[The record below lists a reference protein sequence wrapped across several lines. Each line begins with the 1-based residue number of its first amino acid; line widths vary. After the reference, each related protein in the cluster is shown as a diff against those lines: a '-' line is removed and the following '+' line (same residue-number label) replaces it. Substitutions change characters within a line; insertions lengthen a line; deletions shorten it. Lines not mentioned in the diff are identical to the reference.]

1 MKKALSACVAVTSV
15 TLLDSPD
22 DQIAAIEQAFASLDP
37 ILARYDEI
45 SMADADGKRIKVR
58 DNRYNKHR
66 RNFPQ
71 ASTNP
76 RSTQGRKAQAEDY
89 STLTFCKSLSLLAAQ
104 ACRVTNS
111 LTIYSSVPPQA

>member
-76 RSTQGRKAQAEDY
+76 RSTEDGKAAGLRRLKITQ
-89 STLTFCKSLSLLAAQ
+89 S
-104 ACRVTNS
+104 
-111 LTIYSSVPPQA
+111 

>member
-58 DNRYNKHR
+58 DNRGQFACCADCQNT
-66 RNFPQ
+66 PT
-71 ASTNP
+71 SPTV
-76 RSTQGRKAQAEDY
+76 SD
-89 STLTFCKSLSLLAAQ
+89 AAL
-104 ACRVTNS
+104 R
-111 LTIYSSVPPQA
+111 

>member
-58 DNRYNKHR
+58 DNRCCVHPHPICIKR
-66 RNFPQ
+66 AAERD
-71 ASTNP
+71 
-76 RSTQGRKAQAEDY
+76 RDAQVQ
-89 STLTFCKSLSLLAAQ
+89 LCG
-104 ACRVTNS
+104 C
-111 LTIYSSVPPQA
+111 

>member
-1 MKKALSACVAVTSV
+1 MIA
-15 TLLDSPD
+15 SPG
-22 DQIAAIEQAFASLDP
+22 DQIAALEQAFAGLDP
-37 ILARYDEI
+37 ILARYDDI
-45 SMADADGKRIKVR
+45 SKADADGKSIKVR
-58 DNRYNKHR
+58 DSRYNKHR

-111 LTIYSSVPPQA
+111 LTIYSSVPPQV